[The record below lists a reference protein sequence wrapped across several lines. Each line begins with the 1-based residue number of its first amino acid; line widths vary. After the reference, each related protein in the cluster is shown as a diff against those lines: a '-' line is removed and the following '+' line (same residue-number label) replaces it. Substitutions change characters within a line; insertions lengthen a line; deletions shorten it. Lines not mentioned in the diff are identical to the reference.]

1 MDLHLQV
8 RKLLVTTCTTYT
20 TDFFC
25 SLYLVPLFGLPV
37 YYVSQAPASLPDSAY
52 QQSSTESQTH
62 EFNPTQVATSTV
74 AALPLPPRESLL
86 KLEQAWNSYLDSR
99 SAEWKAV
106 FALACV
112 FIA

>member
-25 SLYLVPLFGLPV
+25 GLYLVPLFGLPV
-37 YYVSQAPASLPDSAY
+37 YYVSQASACLPDSAY
-52 QQSSTESQTH
+52 QSSTESQTY
-62 EFNPTQVATSTV
+62 ESNPTQVAASTV
-74 AALPLPPRESLL
+74 VALSLPPRESLL

-99 SAEWKAV
+99 LAEWKAI
-106 FALACV
+106 FTLACV